1 MTTIRQK
8 PNTYALTIS
17 THLQHRHFQRSVNA
31 ELFIATLFRYRD
43 QGKFLLHGFAVM
55 PDHVHILLT
64 PAMDQ
69 PTAKSIQHIKGG
81 YSFAVRE
88 QSPGEIWH
96 TGHHEHRIR
105 DLSDYNQQLIYIAN
119 NPARKNFPEDYPHI
133 HTHMLFSERLD
144 STPPHLAS

>member
-1 MTTIRQK
+1 M
-8 PNTYALTIS
+8 
-17 THLQHRHFQRSVNA
+17 NA

-69 PTAKSIQHIKGG
+69 PTAKSIQLIKGG

-96 TGHHEHRIR
+96 TGHHKHRIR
-105 DLSDYNQQLIYIAN
+105 DLNDYNQQLIYI
-119 NPARKNFPEDYPHI
+119 
-133 HTHMLFSERLD
+133 
-144 STPPHLAS
+144 ST